1 MASAISSGN
10 GLIEE
15 AAAWKLHAAEGLAAP
30 VEKLEK

>member
-15 AAAWKLHAAEGLAAP
+15 AAAWKLAEGLAAP
-30 VEKLEK
+30 VEKLVK